1 MKRQMLGVLAGALA
15 LLLAA
20 CGGQAPQAPAT
31 EAPAAQPTAAP
42 AAAATEAPAAAPTA
56 APAATAAPATAA
68 PAAGGAAQQPATGGR
83 IQTIISRG
91 NVICGVNNNPLP
103 GFATVDSAGNYTG
116 FDVDFCKAVAA
127 ALFDDPSK
135 VEYRPLSAQDRF
147 TALQTGE
154 IDVLIRNSTYTMGR
168 DGSLGLEWMP
178 ITFYDGQG
186 MMVRKDSG
194 ITTLE
199 DMNGAT
205 ICVQTGTT
213 TELNLADQFRQRGL
227 EFTPV
232 VFPDG
237 DATRTAYDAGQ
248 CDGFTTDKSGLVS
261 SQTLLTN
268 PADHIIL
275 DVTMSKE
282 PLAPSVAHGD
292 QQWGDAVRW
301 IVFAT
306 FQAEESGITTAN
318 IGDFTNSDNPEIQ
331 RLLGL
336 GDNKLGE
343 GVGLPNDFVQR
354 VIRAVGNYEE
364 IYNRNLG
371 PETPFNLPRGLN
383 ALYTDGGLLYSPPF
397 R

>member
-1 MKRQMLGVLAGALA
+1 MKRQMLALLAGTLS
-15 LLLAA
+15 LVLAA

-31 EAPAAQPTAAP
+31 EAPAAEAPAAP
-42 AAAATEAPAAAPTA
+42 ATAVPATEAPAAPAPTA
-56 APAATAAPATAA
+56 APAATAAPA
-68 PAAGGAAQQPATGGR
+68 PAGGTSAQPADGGR

-91 NVICGVNNNPLP
+91 TLICGVNNNPLP
-103 GFATVDSAGNYTG
+103 GFASVDSAGVYTG
-116 FDVDFCKAVAA
+116 FDIDFCKAVAA

-154 IDVLIRNSTYTMGR
+154 IDVLIRNSTFTLSR

-178 ITFYDGQG
+178 VTFYDGQG

-232 VFPDG
+232 VFQDG
-237 DATRTAYDAGQ
+237 DGTRTAYDSGQ

-261 SQTLLTN
+261 SLTLLTN
-268 PADHIIL
+268 PADHVIL

-282 PLAPSVAHGD
+282 PLGPSVAHGD

-301 IVFAT
+301 ITYAT
-306 FQAEESGITTAN
+306 FQAEEYGITSAN
-318 IGDFTNSDNPEIQ
+318 IGDFTSSEVPEIQ
-331 RLLGL
+331 RFLGL

-343 GVGLPNDFVQR
+343 GVGLPNDFAQR
-354 VIRAVGNYEE
+354 VIRAVGNYGE

-371 PETPFNLPRGLN
+371 PDTPFNLPRGLN
-383 ALYTDGGLLYSPPF
+383 ALYTEGGLLYSPPF

>member
-1 MKRQMLGVLAGALA
+1 MKRQMLVVMAGALA
-15 LLLAA
+15 MLLAA

-31 EAPAAQPTAAP
+31 EAPA
-42 AAAATEAPAAAPTA
+42 AAAPTA

-91 NVICGVNNNPLP
+91 NLICGVNNNPLP
-103 GFATVDSAGNYTG
+103 GFATVDSAGVYTG

-127 ALFDDPSK
+127 ALFDDPEA

-154 IDVLIRNSTYTMGR
+154 IDVLIRNSTFTASR

-186 MMVRKDSG
+186 MMVRKADN
-194 ITTLE
+194 ITSLE
-199 DMNGAT
+199 DLNGAT

-268 PADHIIL
+268 PDEHVIL

-282 PLAPSVAHGD
+282 PLGPSVAHGD

-306 FQAEESGITTAN
+306 FQAEESDITSEN
-318 IGDFTNSDNPEIQ
+318 IGDFLNSDNPEIQ

-343 GVGLPNDFVQR
+343 GFGLPNDFVQR
-354 VIRAVGNYEE
+354 VVRAVGNYEE

-371 PETPFNLPRGLN
+371 PDTPFNLPRGLN
-383 ALYTDGGLLYSPPF
+383 AQYTDGGLLYSPPF

>member
-1 MKRQMLGVLAGALA
+1 MKRQMLALLAGTLS
-15 LLLAA
+15 LVLAA

-31 EAPAAQPTAAP
+31 EAPAAEAPAAP
-42 AAAATEAPAAAPTA
+42 ATAVPATEAPAAPAPTA
-56 APAATAAPATAA
+56 APVATAAPAPAGGTSAQ
-68 PAAGGAAQQPATGGR
+68 PAAGGR

-91 NVICGVNNNPLP
+91 SLICGVNNNPLP
-103 GFATVDSAGNYTG
+103 GFASVDSAGVYTG
-116 FDVDFCKAVAA
+116 FDIDFCKAIAA

-154 IDVLIRNSTYTMGR
+154 VDVLIRNSTFTLSR

-178 ITFYDGQG
+178 VTFYDGQG
-186 MMVRKDSG
+186 MMVRKDLG

-199 DMNGAT
+199 ELDGAT

-213 TELNLADQFRQRGL
+213 TELNLADQFRQRNL

-232 VFPDG
+232 VFQDG
-237 DATRTAYDAGQ
+237 DGTRTAYDSGQ

-261 SQTLLTN
+261 SLTLLTN
-268 PADHIIL
+268 PADHVIL

-282 PLAPSVAHGD
+282 PLGPSVAHGD

-301 IVFAT
+301 ITYAT
-306 FQAEESGITTAN
+306 FQAEEYGITSAN
-318 IGDFTNSDNPEIQ
+318 IGDFTASEVPEIQ
-331 RLLGL
+331 RFLGL

-354 VIRAVGNYEE
+354 VVRAVGNYEE

-371 PETPFNLPRGLN
+371 PDTPFNLPRGLN
-383 ALYTDGGLLYSPPF
+383 ALYTNGGLLYSPPF